1 MHPIRRPLLV
11 FFAVTVVIT
20 GSGCSTSRQ
29 IEVAAVSGVI
39 FDENAAV
46 ERLAT
51 AITYQTISYAEDIMP
66 TAEAFRNLHTLL
78 ANSYPKVHAT
88 MDLQLVSNFSLLFKW
103 TGSDPSAKPVMILAH
118 QDVVPIAPGTEED
131 WLVAPFAGV
140 IKDGYIWG
148 RGAWDNKGNLLGI
161 MEAVELLISE
171 GFQPR
176 QTIYLAFGHD
186 EEIGGYAGAAIIA
199 KMLKSRGVK
208 LDFVLDEG
216 LLITQ
221 GILKGLSVPAAL
233 IGVAEKGNL
242 TLELNSVVE
251 PGHSSMP
258 PPQTAIA
265 LLSTAVTR
273 LTEDPIPTKLNGVVR
288 QMLET
293 IAPEMQSFK
302 RVALSNLWLFAPFVK
317 KELEHGVSTNAMIR
331 TTAAPTVFQAGEKYN
346 VLPGR
351 ARAMVNFRLLPGDSV
366 AEVTSRTQDIVGSE
380 ITVKQ
385 VGAVSEASAVSSTTA
400 FGYRS
405 IEQTIREMFPG
416 AVVAPGLLIA
426 STDSRHMAGIS
437 DNIYRFSPVR
447 AGSEDLPRFHGTN
460 ERISLK
466 NYAELIR
473 FYHQLIRNLSIMND
487 KKVVENSDCGKTSL
501 IESGM

>member
-1 MHPIRRPLLV
+1 MHPIRRSLLV
-11 FFAVTVVIT
+11 FFAVTVVIP

-39 FDENAAV
+39 FNENAAAK
-46 ERLAT
+46 RFAT
-51 AITYQTISYAEDIMP
+51 AITYQTISDAEDIMS
-66 TAEAFRNLHTLL
+66 TAEAFRNLHALL
-78 ANSYPKVHAT
+78 ANSYPKVHTT
-88 MDLQLVSNFSLLFKW
+88 MDRQLVSDFSLLFKW

-148 RGAWDNKGNLLGI
+148 RGAWDNKGNLLAI

-221 GILKGLSVPAAL
+221 GILKGLSVPTAL
-233 IGVAEKGNL
+233 IGVAEKGAL
-242 TLELNSVVE
+242 TLELNVITT

-265 LLSTAVTR
+265 ILSAALIR
-273 LTEDPIPTKLNGVVR
+273 LIEGLMPAELTGVVR

-293 IAPEMQSFK
+293 VAPEMQGF
-302 RVALSNLWLFAPFVK
+302 RHMALSNLWLFGPLVK
-317 KELEHGVSTNAMIR
+317 RELAKGISTNAMMR

-346 VLPGR
+346 VLPGH
-351 ARAMVNFRLLPGDSV
+351 ARAIINFRLLPGDSI
-366 AEVTSRTQDIVGSE
+366 AEVTDKIKGIVGSE
-380 ITVKQ
+380 IIVKQ

-447 AGSEDLPRFHGTN
+447 AGPEDLPRFHGTN

-473 FYHQLIRNLSIMND
+473 FYHQLISNLSMMND
-487 KKVVENSDCGKTSL
+487 KKVVPE
-501 IESGM
+501 